1 MTTTGFWPV
10 KSNLKSVIDYADN
23 PDKTTEHRYVD
34 DDLYAALRYAEND
47 EKTDQRVYVA
57 GINCSAE
64 YAYQEMAAI
73 QKRFGNRGSV
83 VAYHGYQ
90 SFASGEVT
98 PEEAFE
104 IGKETARAMWG
115 DKYQVLVTVHL
126 NTDNIHCHFVV
137 NPVSFVDGRKYHNKI
152 AEHRRLREVS
162 DRICL
167 EHEKSVLENSS
178 FYGGEKNAYW
188 IHKKGRK
195 THRDQLK
202 EDVEY
207 CLHVSHGFDGFIKQL
222 RSLGYDIDTV
232 RMSVRAK
239 GWQRSVRLS
248 NIGFPDEVIR
258 RRLEDNLNSPDVLSL
273 WNNNLPYKP
282 KVFPMENELKK
293 LEFSLEHAFDPATVI
308 VDTLFLIVITI
319 FKIMAELSEVK
330 LLSPD
335 LRHEARNI
343 KDYLMDYHLLRKEG
357 IRTMPDLQAKTSS
370 TREEISQLEQLRS
383 KADNKRRRARSPEER
398 TSAKRER
405 AIITQHITPLRK
417 KLRHLERICEKTP
430 HLYELLSQEHNLERK
445 AYQRYRDQRSRW

>member
-1 MTTTGFWPV
+1 MATTGFWPV

-23 PDKTTEHRYVD
+23 PDKTTDHRYVD

-47 EKTDQRVYVA
+47 EKTDQRIYVA

-73 QKRFGNRGSV
+73 QKRFGNKGSV

-98 PEEAFE
+98 PDEAFE

-126 NTDNIHCHFVV
+126 NTDNVHCHFVV
-137 NPVSFVDGRKYHNKI
+137 NPVSFVNG
-152 AEHRRLREVS
+152 
-162 DRICL
+162 
-167 EHEKSVLENSS
+167 LENSS

-188 IHKKGRK
+188 IHKKGQK
-195 THRDQLK
+195 THRDQLR

-258 RRLEDNLNSPDVLSL
+258 RQLEDNLNSPDVLSL

-282 KVFPMENELKK
+282 KVFPLENELKK
-293 LEFSLEHAFDPATVI
+293 LEFSLEHAYDPATVI
-308 VDTLFLIVITI
+308 VDTLFLIIITI
-319 FKIMAELSEVK
+319 FKIMAELPEVK

-343 KDYLMDYHLLRKEG
+343 KDYLADYHLLQKEG
-357 IRTMPDLQAKTSS
+357 IRTMPDLQVKTSS

-405 AIITQHITPLRK
+405 AMVTQHITPLRK
-417 KLRHLERICEKTP
+417 KLRHLERIREKTP